1 MSMPVTPLVR
11 KTLLA
16 DAAVSGAAAVL
27 MIAGAG
33 LLGPLLSI
41 PESLLFWAGLLLVPF
56 VAMLLAVARRETAH
70 RMILLDI
77 VVLNVLWVVASFAVI
92 LLGIVEPNALGI
104 AFIAAQALAVALFAA
119 LQVGALKAASTAV
132 S

>member
-1 MSMPVTPLVR
+1 MPVTPLVR

-27 MIAGAG
+27 MITGAG

-41 PESLLFWAGLLLVPF
+41 PKSLLFWAGLLLVPF
-56 VAMLLAVARRETAH
+56 VAMLLIVARRETAH

-77 VVLNVLWVVASFAVI
+77 VLLNVLWVVASFAVI
-92 LLGIVEPNALGI
+92 LLGVVEPNALGI